1 VRSKEQ
7 PIVKDWK
14 KMQFSNLLSSSS
26 RVARVLKA
34 MSNDRRLRILCHL
47 SEKERSVGELCALV
61 GMGQSALSQHL
72 AKLRADKIVKTR
84 REAQTIYYSIAS
96 KEITDILTGLQE
108 VLASSGAEGK
118 PLESLSA
125 ENPLN

>member
-1 VRSKEQ
+1 
-7 PIVKDWK
+7 
-14 KMQFSNLLSSSS
+14 MQFSNLLSSSS
-26 RVARVLKA
+26 KVARLLKA

-47 SEKERSVGELCALV
+47 SERERSVGELCELV

-96 KEITDILTGLQE
+96 PEITEILSGLQD
-108 VLASSGAEGK
+108 VLVDSRLDGSSHEA
-118 PLESLSA
+118 LRA
-125 ENPLN
+125 ENSLN

>member
-1 VRSKEQ
+1 
-7 PIVKDWK
+7 
-14 KMQFSNLLSSSS
+14 MQFSNLLSSSS

-47 SEKERSVGELCALV
+47 SEKERSVGELCKLV

-96 KEITDILTGLQE
+96 REITDILTGLQE
-108 VLASSGAEGK
+108 VLANSGAEGK

-125 ENPLN
+125 ENSLN

>member
-1 VRSKEQ
+1 
-7 PIVKDWK
+7 
-14 KMQFSNLLSSSS
+14 MQFSNLLSSSS
-26 RVARVLKA
+26 SVARVLKA

-84 REAQTIYYSIAS
+84 REAQTIYYSMV
-96 KEITDILTGLQE
+96 D
-108 VLASSGAEGK
+108 
-118 PLESLSA
+118 
-125 ENPLN
+125 